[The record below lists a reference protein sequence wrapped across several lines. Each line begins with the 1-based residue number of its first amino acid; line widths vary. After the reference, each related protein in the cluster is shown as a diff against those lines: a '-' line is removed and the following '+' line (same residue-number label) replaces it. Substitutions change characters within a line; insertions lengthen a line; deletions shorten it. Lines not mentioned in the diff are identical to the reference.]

1 MKVPLVENPE
11 LARLPSRKPAVGSTA
26 AHTSCTVKQSASL
39 FFCLSDS
46 ISCVCFFVFF
56 SAVTSLPT
64 QGDVCPQEWLRRS
77 TRKFDQLCFSPRYNS
92 RSWQITNQSKFCCYT
107 LESIRKSATRVFLYY
122 PAVGAAC
129 KAILWLNQSSLKKRD
144 FFRAL
149 DSYQKGPWFFF
160 FFLRARRPIAPQ
172 RHRER
177 QTDRERER
185 ERERESRLLLQ
196 PPRKT
201 VWRCL
206 KSHTASEPSK
216 QGRLYRGQDDK
227 TRQRE
232 AKSG

>member
-26 AHTSCTVKQSASL
+26 AHASCTVKQSASL

-160 FFLRARRPIAPQ
+160 FFACA
-172 RHRER
+172 
-177 QTDRERER
+177 
-185 ERERESRLLLQ
+185 
-196 PPRKT
+196 
-201 VWRCL
+201 
-206 KSHTASEPSK
+206 
-216 QGRLYRGQDDK
+216 
-227 TRQRE
+227 
-232 AKSG
+232 